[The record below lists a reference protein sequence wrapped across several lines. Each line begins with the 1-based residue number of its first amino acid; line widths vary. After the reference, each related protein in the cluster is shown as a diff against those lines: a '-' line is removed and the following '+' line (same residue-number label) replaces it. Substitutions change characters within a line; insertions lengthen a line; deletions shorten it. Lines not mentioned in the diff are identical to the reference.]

1 MSRSDSLNYRNR
13 DNRATVSDGSD
24 AGRNANSN
32 RKRRHSDNYG
42 NSHSNNYG
50 NSHNNNHGSN
60 YSNNYGTGHN
70 NNHKRN
76 LKTARHHRK
85 KIRIDFFRLGVIA
98 ATTVIFLGAGYA
110 VYNHLPS
117 VKVDKA
123 IAAGDRYTENADY
136 EAAIDSYSEAIEI
149 DSHSVTAYSNMAGA
163 YLSIDDY
170 EAAKKTLYAGWQNT
184 DNEGLLDNYHAVIMN
199 EAVKSL
205 NDDAAD
211 LETLRSVVGILSENP
226 DNSEALELLD
236 SAYEVIFNES
246 FVFDY
251 AGYKSLVKELLDVYT
266 ASPSDSLAA
275 LIRKYD
281 TPGVAS
287 FTISTED
294 AADYNELL
302 GEIES
307 AVGSSDSAATMKACF
322 DNSVT
327 VLGIF
332 SDIFQQLDVGNVDE
346 LRGFV
351 VSDEYLTLR
360 DIFLNGEETPQENTT
375 YVPIS
380 REQMILNCTD
390 GKWTYRFA
398 DFEEYPET
406 RGVITLWANF
416 FEDNGIQRN
425 SISYEP
431 GSTEAGFYPHTKY
444 SVTYLKSYITSG
456 RSTRVEKMNYRLDTT
471 IYTSE
476 DEEIQ
481 TIIGDW
487 GGPDEW
493 EMDIDTIESRIKP

>member
-1 MSRSDSLNYRNR
+1 LDFCFEVKKLSSTGSRTYR
-13 DNRATVSDGSD
+13 
-24 AGRNANSN
+24 
-32 RKRRHSDNYG
+32 RRHSNKA
-42 NSHSNNYG
+42 
-50 NSHNNNHGSN
+50 GS
-60 YSNNYGTGHN
+60 
-70 NNHKRN
+70 R
-76 LKTARHHRK
+76 RRK
-85 KIRIDFFRLGVIA
+85 KKTFHIDLFRLGVIT
-98 ATTVIFLGAGYA
+98 ATTVIFLGAGITI
-110 VYNHLPS
+110 YNHLPS

-163 YLSIDDY
+163 YLSIDDI

-199 EAVKSL
+199 EAVACL
-205 NDDAAD
+205 NDGAAD
-211 LETLRSVVGILSENP
+211 LDTLRSVVGILSENP
-226 DNSEALELLD
+226 ESSDAVALLD
-236 SAYEVIFNES
+236 SAYERLFDEN

-251 AGYKSLVKELLDVYT
+251 AGYKSFVKELLDIYK
-266 ASPSDSLAA
+266 AAPSDELAGV
-275 LIRKYD
+275 IRKYS
-281 TPGVAS
+281 TPGEIS

-294 AADYNELL
+294 AADYNALL
-302 GEIES
+302 KEIDS
-307 AVGSSDSAATMKACF
+307 TVGASDSAASMMACF
-322 DNSVT
+322 DNSVE

-332 SDIFQQLDVGNVDE
+332 SGIFEQLDVGNVDE

-351 VSDEYLTLR
+351 VSDEYITLR
-360 DIFLNGEETPQENTT
+360 DIFLKGEETPQENTT

-380 REQMILNCTD
+380 REQMILNCNE

-398 DFEEYPET
+398 SFEEYPET
-406 RGVITLWANF
+406 AGVITLWANF

-431 GSTEAGFYPHTKY
+431 ASTEAGLYPHTKY

-471 IYTSE
+471 ISLSE